1 MEAAAHTGDIRA
13 HGDDQH
19 CESEKSLVDLARD
32 ARAGDVTAWNAIV
45 DRFAG
50 MVWAIARRHRLSE
63 ADAADVSQTTWLR
76 LVEHLD
82 RIENPDRIGGWLAT
96 TARHESLR
104 VLRVADRQVPA
115 PHEDF
120 VEWQQ
125 SDEPPLDTRLLTEER
140 DRELWKLVSS
150 LPPRCQ
156 MLLTVLT
163 EASELSYVEI
173 GQVLDMPTGSI
184 GPTRG
189 RCLEHLRRL
198 AASRGIYSAP
208 PVS

>member
-1 MEAAAHTGDIRA
+1 MDERPRGRESRDRER
-13 HGDDQH
+13 GQH
-19 CESEKSLVDLARD
+19 ASEPSLTELARD
-32 ARAGDVTAWNAIV
+32 AGAGDVAAWNAIV

-50 MVWAIARRHRLSE
+50 LVWAIARRHRLSD

-82 RIENPDRIGGWLAT
+82 RIEDPDRIGGWLAT

-104 VLRVADRQVPA
+104 VLRVAERQMPT

-120 VEWQQ
+120 VDLRPT
-125 SDEPPLDTRLLTEER
+125 DEPGLDAGLLGDER
-140 DRELWKLVSS
+140 DRELWQLVSL

-156 MLLTVLT
+156 MLLSVLT
-163 EASELSYVEI
+163 EESQLSYVEI

-198 AASRGIYSAP
+198 AATRGIS
-208 PVS
+208 SEIS